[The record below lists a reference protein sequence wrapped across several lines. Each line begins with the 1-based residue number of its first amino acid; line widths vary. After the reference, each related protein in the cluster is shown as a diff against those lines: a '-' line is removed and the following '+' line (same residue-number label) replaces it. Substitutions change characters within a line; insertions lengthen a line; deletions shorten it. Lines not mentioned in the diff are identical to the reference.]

1 MRRFA
6 FNDDAVG
13 DMDAKLDVKRG
24 VLGCIEWRNV
34 RRSVLTL
41 TLLACLTF
49 VAGLG
54 RQAITDSDEAFYAEA
69 AREMVES
76 GDWLTPHFNY
86 EERWQKPVLYYWLTA
101 ATYLVTGVS
110 EGAARF
116 WSAISGVGL
125 VLLTWAAARSAN
137 GSGSSQGR
145 LSASAEGYG
154 GRAVASREGAN
165 PAPTSAWLA
174 AAVVATC
181 IGYFAEARLALP
193 DLPLAFCI
201 TLTIW
206 AVFRATDDGRLSSW
220 TIAGVGAGLGLLMKG
235 PVAIVIPALV
245 LLPAWWLERASNRP
259 RLSGLA
265 VATVVA
271 AVIGLPWY
279 VAMWNT
285 HGTEYLRYFFI
296 ENNVD
301 RFATDTFNEP
311 RPFWFYGPILLAGML
326 PWSAYLVAF
335 GLCWLVNRFRG
346 TRSKEAA
353 RTDWRLAIWAM
364 MPLLFFTISIGK
376 QPRYILPVLPPVA
389 ILVAGAIGSRI
400 ERFDPSA
407 RNRVLAIATWATAAL
422 FGIFAILLGRAQPLF
437 LAAYPALTWAGVVVV
452 AAGAL
457 AIATVAI
464 TRRWNRLPGVT
475 AVSAAM
481 LLLAVQFGAFA
492 GKRPEAVEQMAAL
505 VHANRGASE
514 PVAEYEVFVRNLVFY
529 LGFKQQVLF
538 DEANA
543 VDFVRSSQRVL
554 LVVRAAE
561 LPALTAAS
569 GVSLKRLGEVS
580 YLNTANLKVRTLLV
594 PDPSRDVEKVV
605 LVANR

>member
-1 MRRFA
+1 MMMPSPPPPLSNSA
-6 FNDDAVG
+6 A
-13 DMDAKLDVKRG
+13 
-24 VLGCIEWRNV
+24 CIEWRDV

-86 EERWQKPVLYYWLTA
+86 ENRWQKPVLYYWLTA
-101 ATYLVTGVS
+101 ATYEIAGES

-116 WSAISGVGL
+116 WSALSGVGL
-125 VLLTWAAARSAN
+125 VLLTWGAARRTN
-137 GSGSSQGR
+137 G
-145 LSASAEGYG
+145 
-154 GRAVASREGAN
+154 
-165 PAPTSAWLA
+165 PAWLA
-174 AAVVATC
+174 GAMVATC

-206 AVFRATDDGRLSSW
+206 AAFRATDDGRLSSW

-235 PVAIVIPALV
+235 PVALVVPALV
-245 LLPAWWLERASNRP
+245 LLPAWWLERASVKP

-265 VATVVA
+265 VATVAA

-279 VAMWNT
+279 LAMWST
-285 HGTEYLRYFFI
+285 HGTEYLRYFFV
-296 ENNVD
+296 ENNVE

-311 RPFWFYGPILLAGML
+311 RPFWFYGPILLGGML

-335 GLCWLVNRFRG
+335 GLSWLVTVVSGF
-346 TRSKEAA
+346 S
-353 RTDWRLAIWAM
+353 RTPGPPKGGHYVRLSRDDLRLVLWAL

-376 QPRYILPVLPPVA
+376 QPRYILPVLPPVT
-389 ILVAGAIGSRI
+389 ILVAAAMTSRI
-400 ERFDPSA
+400 ERADAGA

-422 FGIFAILLGRAQPLF
+422 FAVFGVLLARAQPLF
-437 LAAYPALTWAGVVVV
+437 ISAYPVLTWIGVAVI
-452 AAGAL
+452 AAAAL
-457 AIATVAI
+457 AIAAVAI
-464 TRRWNRLPGVT
+464 GRRWTSVPAVVAMAAAILLVT
-475 AVSAAM
+475 
-481 LLLAVQFGAFA
+481 VQFGALS

-505 VHANRGASE
+505 VHANRHANE
-514 PVAEYEVFVRNLVFY
+514 PVGEYEVFVRNLVFY
-529 LGFKQQVLF
+529 IGFKQQVLF
-538 DEANA
+538 DQANV
-543 VDFVRSSQRVL
+543 VDFIRSPARVL
-554 LVVRAAE
+554 LVLRSDALAAVQE
-561 LPALTAAS
+561 AS
-569 GVSLKRLGEVS
+569 GVNLIILGRVP
-580 YLNTANLKVRTLLV
+580 YLNAANLKLRTLIA
-594 PDPSRDVEKVV
+594 PDPARDIETIV